1 MERLNKIFADW
12 AKQDKRTELKS
23 EKVELSLVDDLAKQK
38 GTAQDFIKSI
48 NSGIKEVKA
57 LDEKA
62 FKLEKE
68 ARAAEDKSIKRYEKL
83 LNESKKADKLRGQMD
98 KLFQKI
104 DKSSKELGL
113 NPKDIKNYSDWDKS
127 YDQLYT
133 IEDEVKKYG

>member
-1 MERLNKIFADW
+1 MERLNKIFAEW
-12 AKQDKRTELKS
+12 AKEDKKTELAS

-38 GTAQDFIKSI
+38 GTAQDFIKNI

-98 KLFQKI
+98 KLFDKI

-113 NPKDIKNYSDWDKS
+113 NPKDIKNYSDWDKA

>member
-1 MERLNKIFADW
+1 MNILKNVVNKIAES
-12 AKQDKRTELKS
+12 DKKTELAS
-23 EKVELSLVDDLAKQK
+23 QKVELSLVDDLASQK
-38 GTAQDFIKSI
+38 SKAQDFIKSI

-83 LNESKKADKLRGQMD
+83 LNESKKADKLRSQMD

-104 DKSSKELGL
+104 DKSVKELGL
-113 NPKDIKNYSDWDKS
+113 NPKDIKGYSDWDKA